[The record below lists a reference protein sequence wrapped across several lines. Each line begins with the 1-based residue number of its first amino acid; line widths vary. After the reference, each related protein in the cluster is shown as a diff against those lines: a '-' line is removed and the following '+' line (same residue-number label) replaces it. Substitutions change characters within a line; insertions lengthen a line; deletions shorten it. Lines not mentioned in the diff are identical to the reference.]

1 MKLKLFYRFLR
12 VTLIVATMMISYFND
27 VPAFAA
33 ETKQTI
39 NNEEQ
44 TIYDGSNAV
53 TRAGQET
60 LPLGLYLI
68 SKNFTITNN
77 NLTPIKTVQGRYM
90 RLIFSWSVS
99 TEDKGLG
106 GEIITI
112 KIKDAETGNYIDNL
126 TITDTVENKLLL
138 AHFERTFDLGY
149 AGRKIQ
155 IFTDVSSLGESN
167 GHYRSADFYDYQSFV
182 YN

>member
-1 MKLKLFYRFLR
+1 
-12 VTLIVATMMISYFND
+12 
-27 VPAFAA
+27 
-33 ETKQTI
+33 
-39 NNEEQ
+39 
-44 TIYDGSNAV
+44 
-53 TRAGQET
+53 
-60 LPLGLYLI
+60 
-68 SKNFTITNN
+68 
-77 NLTPIKTVQGRYM
+77 M

-112 KIKDAETGNYIDNL
+112 KIKDVETGNYIDNL